1 MNEGYVIENG
11 ESYYCSIQCLNQDIS
26 DKEYYDLF
34 DDGNGETYWTQWED
48 DYEFELINNILTKIE

>member
-1 MNEGYVIENG
+1 MNEGYVIEGG

-34 DDGNGETYWTQWED
+34 DDGNSETYWTQWED
-48 DYEFELINNILTKIE
+48 DYKFELINGTLTEIK